1 MESDMRTRSGGDVLV
16 EQLAEFGV
24 DRVFSVPGESFLA
37 VLNALY
43 GSGIQNV
50 VCRHEGAAAMM
61 AEAHGKLT
69 REPGVAFV
77 TRGPGAFNAAHGV
90 HVAMHDS
97 TPMLLFIGQVKRE
110 HRDRDAFQ
118 EVDFVRM
125 FSPTAKWAAEVSR
138 TDRIPEYLSKAFRI
152 ACSSRPGPVVISL
165 PEDMLHE
172 RSGAVTCRRSAT
184 PVQAVAKADAEAV
197 AKALQDAERPM
208 AVVGGSVWSKAAA
221 ADLARFAEKFM
232 LPVVSSFR
240 RQDYLDNRHPNYVG
254 DLTPGMNPRLSE
266 AVKSSDCLLIAGSRL
281 GDIATAGYTLL
292 DAPET
297 GKTFIHVH
305 PDPSE
310 SGRLW
315 RADISLAAAPGALF
329 ARLAEIDPAPSSLGS
344 GWLDRRIAE
353 YKAWLKPRPLPGA
366 VQLSEVVAWLSE
378 NLPEDAIMTNGA
390 GNTAAFLHRF
400 FQYKTHGT
408 QVASTSGSMGYGLP
422 AAISA
427 KLEHPDRTV
436 VCVSG
441 DGCFQMTVNEFSTAC
456 QFGANIVAVVA
467 NNGSFATIRMHQE
480 LMFPDRVSGSDLH
493 NPDFAALAR
502 SYGGHGEIVSATDEF
517 PSAFER
523 ACESGVPSIIELR
536 LDLAAITT
544 ESSIEELRGE

>member
-1 MESDMRTRSGGDVLV
+1 MRTRSGGNILV

-24 DRVFSVPGESFLA
+24 SRVFSVPGESFLA
-37 VLNALY
+37 VLDALY
-43 GSGIQNV
+43 GSGIENI
-50 VCRHEGAAAMM
+50 VCRHEGGAAMM

-69 REPGVAFV
+69 HEPGVAFV
-77 TRGPGAFNAAHGV
+77 TRGPGALNAAHGV

-125 FSPTAKWAAEVSR
+125 FSPIAKWAAEISQ

-152 ACSSRPGPVVISL
+152 ACSARPGPVVISL

-172 RSGAVTCRRSAT
+172 RCVVAACRRSAT
-184 PVQAVAKADAEAV
+184 PVQTIAKLDAEAV
-197 AKALQDAERPM
+197 AKALENAERPM
-208 AVVGGSVWSKAAA
+208 AVVGGSVWSKTAS
-221 ADLARFAEKFM
+221 ADLTRVAEKFA

-254 DLTPGMNPRLSE
+254 DLTPGINPRLSE
-266 AVKSSDCLLIAGSRL
+266 AVKSSDCLLVAGSRL
-281 GDIATAGYTLL
+281 GDIATVGYTLL
-292 DAPET
+292 DAPDT

-310 SGRLW
+310 PGRLW
-315 RADISLAAAPGALF
+315 HADISLATAPGVLF
-329 ARLAEIDPAPSSLGS
+329 ARLTELDPPPSTQRLN
-344 GWLDRRIAE
+344 WLDRRIADYE
-353 YKAWLKPRPLPGA
+353 EWLKPRPLPGA

-378 NLPEDAIMTNGA
+378 NLPEDAIITNGA

-400 FQYKTHGT
+400 FAYKTHGT

-436 VCVSG
+436 VSVLG
-441 DGCFQMTVNEFSTAC
+441 DGCFQMTINEFSTAC
-456 QFGANIVAVVA
+456 QFGANIVVVVA

-480 LMFPDRVSGSDLH
+480 QMFPDRVSGSDLQ

-502 SYGGHGEIVSATDEF
+502 SYGGHGEIVSTTDEF
-517 PSAFER
+517 PGAFER
-523 ACESGVPSIIELR
+523 ACASGVPSIIELK
-536 LDLAAITT
+536 LELAAITT
-544 ESSIEELRGE
+544 EFSIDELRDK

>member
-1 MESDMRTRSGGDVLV
+1 MRTQSGGDILV

-24 DRVFSVPGESFLA
+24 NRVFSVPGESFLA
-37 VLNALY
+37 VLDALY
-43 GSGIQNV
+43 GSGIQNI
-50 VCRHEGAAAMM
+50 VCRHEGGAAMM

-69 REPGVAFV
+69 HRPGVAFV
-77 TRGPGAFNAAHGV
+77 TRGPGALNAAHGI

-125 FSPTAKWAAEVSR
+125 FDPIAKWAAEISQ

-172 RSGAVTCRRSAT
+172 QSKAVPCRRSAT
-184 PVQAVAKADAEAV
+184 PIQATAKHDAEAV
-197 AKALQDAERPM
+197 AKALEDAERPM
-208 AVVGGSVWSKAAA
+208 TVVGGSVWSKTAS
-221 ADLARFAEKFM
+221 ADLARVAEKFA

-254 DLTPGMNPRLSE
+254 DLTPGINPRLSE

-281 GDIATAGYTLL
+281 GDIATVGYTLL

-297 GKTFIHVH
+297 GKTCIHVH

-310 SGRLW
+310 PGRLW
-315 RADISLAAAPGALF
+315 HADISLAAAPGALF
-329 ARLAEIDPAPSSLGS
+329 ARLVELDPLPSAQRSN
-344 GWLDRRIAE
+344 WLDRRIADYE
-353 YKAWLKPRPLPGA
+353 EWLKPRPLPGA
-366 VQLSEVVAWLSE
+366 VQLSEVVAWLSK
-378 NLPEDAIMTNGA
+378 NLPEDAIITNGA

-400 FQYKTHGT
+400 FAYKTHGT

-436 VCVSG
+436 VSGLG
-441 DGCFQMTVNEFSTAC
+441 DGCFQMTINEFSTAC
-456 QFGANIVAVVA
+456 QFGANIVVVVA

-480 LMFPDRVSGSDLH
+480 RMFPDRVSGSDLQ

-502 SYGGHGEIVSATDEF
+502 SYGGQGEIVSSTDEF

-523 ACESGVPSIIELR
+523 ACSSGAPSIIELK

-544 ESSIEELRGE
+544 EFSIEELRDK

>member
-1 MESDMRTRSGGDVLV
+1 MRTLSGGDLLV
-16 EQLAEFGV
+16 QQLVEFGV
-24 DRVFSVPGESFLA
+24 SRVFSVPGESFLA
-37 VLNALY
+37 VLDALY
-43 GSGIQNV
+43 DTGIQNV
-50 VCRHEGAAAMM
+50 VCRHEGGAAMM

-69 REPGVAFV
+69 HGPGVAFV
-77 TRGPGAFNAAHGV
+77 TRGPGALNAAHGV

-97 TPMLLFIGQVKRE
+97 TPMLLFIGQVKRG

-125 FSPTAKWAAEVSR
+125 FSPIAKWAAEISQSE
-138 TDRIPEYLSKAFRI
+138 RIPEYLSKAFQI
-152 ACSSRPGPVVISL
+152 ACSSRPGPIVLSL

-172 RSGAVTCRRSAT
+172 QCAAVPCRRSAT
-184 PVQAVAKADAEAV
+184 PVQAIAKRDAEAV
-197 AKALQDAERPM
+197 ASALQSAERPM
-208 AVVGGSVWSKAAA
+208 MVVGGSVWSERAS
-221 ADLARFAEKFM
+221 ADLARVAEKFM

-254 DLTPGMNPRLSE
+254 DLTPGINPRLTE
-266 AVKSSDCLLIAGSRL
+266 AVKSSDCLLVAGSRL
-281 GDIATAGYTLL
+281 GDIATVGYTLL

-315 RADISLAAAPGALF
+315 NADISLAAAPGALF
-329 ARLAEIDPAPSSLGS
+329 ARLAELDAPPSTRRSD
-344 GWLDRRIAE
+344 WLDRRISE
-353 YKAWLKPRPLPGA
+353 YEEWLKPRPLPGT

-400 FQYKTHGT
+400 FLYKRYGT
-408 QVASTSGSMGYGLP
+408 QVASTSGSMGYGMP

-427 KLEHPDRTV
+427 KLEHPDRAV
-436 VCVSG
+436 VCVLG
-441 DGCFQMTVNEFSTAC
+441 DGCFQMTINEFSTAC

-480 LMFPDRVSGSDLH
+480 RMFPRRVSGSDLH
-493 NPDFAALAR
+493 SPDFAAFAR
-502 SYGGHGEIVSATDEF
+502 SYGGYGEIVSSTEEF
-517 PSAFER
+517 PGAFER
-523 ACESGVPSIIELR
+523 ACASGVPSIIELR
-536 LDLAAITT
+536 LDLDAITT
-544 ESSIEELRGE
+544 EATMEELRDEGGR